1 MRRLLPE
8 RRSREHRSLELI
20 VGRQD
25 GIGPC
30 RTATNQERHSTGAD
44 RQLPGA
50 LPFSALT
57 PAAASASYFLRFAGL
72 LPFESSSLEIHEIEE
87 CRSRWNPSL
96 QSLFGT

>member
-44 RQLPGA
+44 RQLPGG
-50 LPFSALT
+50 LT
-57 PAAASASYFLRFAGL
+57 ILGT
-72 LPFESSSLEIHEIEE
+72 
-87 CRSRWNPSL
+87 NPSCGL
-96 QSLFGT
+96 CIIFPSVCWLAAF